1 MKSIKEWMQTSNIS
15 ARLHEGLDP
24 LDADKM
30 VHKDPKIWKKHVE
43 LVKLK
48 GKMVDGCK
56 GIEDLAKFKDSFAKA
71 KDLIAAAAE
80 NADSNDLKQYIQNAF
95 WYVYVDGVYQVIDKS
110 VKSSLADPENL
121 AKWLKAVEGI
131 SKWLVPVLK

>member
-1 MKSIKEWMQTSNIS
+1 MVYPIDNFDIVKDNILRFDS
-15 ARLHEGLDP
+15 DGEFY
-24 LDADKM
+24 M
-30 VHKDPKIWKKHVE
+30 VLVLKRRKDT
-43 LVKLK
+43 K

-71 KDLIAAAAE
+71 KDLIIAAAE
-80 NADSNDLKQYIQNAF
+80 NADSDDLKQYIQDTF

-110 VKSSLADPENL
+110 VKSSLANPENL
-121 AKWLKAVEGI
+121 AKWLKAVEGV